1 MNIYNYLANLQQ
13 AKFRLCRIS
22 STGNGEQKQNMAL
35 VDFWSLELASTRH
48 LWKTFINIYPLNIV
62 DFYPFNYGKKSPF
75 INIYPKTWISQT
87 WGSPR
92 RSWFFFECPIWMTLN
107 DIDLDHHAAEL
118 SNLEMENW
126 THGLSPEF
134 PRNDSMR
141 EYERII
147 SHNSWLVKNVSQ
159 QFLGCN
165 SL

>member
-62 DFYPFNYGKKSPF
+62 DFYPFNYGKKST
-75 INIYPKTWISQT
+75 IYQHLSKDLNLAT

-92 RSWFFFECPIWMTLN
+92 RSDFFFECPIWMTLN
-107 DIDLDHHAAEL
+107 FSIQDHHAAQ
-118 SNLEMENW
+118 NLATWRWKTERMVYPC
-126 THGLSPEF
+126 LSPEF
-134 PRNDSMR
+134 PIWR
-141 EYERII
+141 EYERIWE
-147 SHNSWLVKNVSQ
+147 NPKP
-159 QFLGCN
+159 QFLACN
-165 SL
+165 M

>member
-62 DFYPFNYGKKSPF
+62 DFYPFNYGKKST
-75 INIYPKTWISQT
+75 IYQHLSKDLNLAT

-92 RSWFFFECPIWMTLN
+92 RSDFFFWMSDMN
-107 DIDLDHHAAEL
+107 DIEFFNPGTSRCAKL
-118 SNLEMENW
+118 SNLELENW
-126 THGLSPEF
+126 THGLSMF
-134 PRNDSMR
+134 IPRISDMTRIWENMR
-141 EYERII
+141 E
-147 SHNSWLVKNVSQ
+147 S
-159 QFLGCN
+159 
-165 SL
+165 